1 MMASGADRRDSLL
14 RERFL
19 GILVFLQASSLFV
32 SVMLSSYG
40 EFKPT
45 EHLSFY
51 VSDGWCDPAEA
62 GVGGHCFGDF
72 AFPKQLMSENS
83 VLNNSFGITHPYFP
97 STTALHRLFEFPS
110 WSDRIDLLLYLV
122 VLAFVGLIPG
132 LLLGNRLEIFSQKL
146 LALLGLGFLSLP
158 FLIAIDRGN
167 TVMMAVGLAA
177 LAVQASRAD
186 NARMFVLWAIAA
198 SLVRPHFLLLVVIG
212 PVSGGLRSAAKVVT
226 GFLFA
231 QTVFF
236 LFTPGYRINDWPL
249 IVDKLQEFSRSSP
262 VDRPYVVNL
271 YLGRSLYL
279 PGQLFGFEDAVTSLF
294 QVEAVPTIL
303 ALMVGL
309 SGGLLAYHC
318 RAKMFPVSVVLWTA
332 LMIILPSVSY
342 SYYLGIS
349 VICALVLLDGHGN
362 RIRDLGS
369 LLGVMVGASLLV
381 SLVPFPFLYDSTGM
395 SYGTSLAG
403 VLWLLV
409 FGVALLKAV
418 HVSRTLRVKGRSTN

>member
-83 VLNNSFGITHPYFP
+83 ILNNSFGITHPYFP

-110 WSDRIDLLLYLV
+110 LSDRIDLLLYLV

-236 LFTPGYRINDWPL
+236 LLTPGYRINDWPL

-279 PGQLFGFEDAVTSLF
+279 LGQLFGFEDAVTSLF
-294 QVEAVPTIL
+294 QVEAVSTIL

>member
-110 WSDRIDLLLYLV
+110 SSDRTDLLLYLV

-186 NARMFVLWAIAA
+186 SARMFVLWAIAA

-236 LFTPGYRINDWPL
+236 LLTPGYRINDWPL

-279 PGQLFGFEDAVTSLF
+279 LGQLFGFDDAVTSLF

-362 RIRDLGS
+362 RTSDLGP
-369 LLGVMVGASLLV
+369 LLGAMVGASLLV

>member
-83 VLNNSFGITHPYFP
+83 ILNNSFGITHPYFP

-110 WSDRIDLLLYLV
+110 LSDRIDLLLYLV

-279 PGQLFGFEDAVTSLF
+279 LGQLFGFEDAVTSLF
-294 QVEAVPTIL
+294 QVEAVSTIL

-318 RAKMFPVSVVLWTA
+318 RAKMFHVSAVLWTA